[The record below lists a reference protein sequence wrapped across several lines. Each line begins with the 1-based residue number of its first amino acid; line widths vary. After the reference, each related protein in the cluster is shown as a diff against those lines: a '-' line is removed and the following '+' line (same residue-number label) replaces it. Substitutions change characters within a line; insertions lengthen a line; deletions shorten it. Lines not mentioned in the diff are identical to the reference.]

1 MGEEIDRTDI
11 FKKLSKK
18 QLQKNRLRGVMHHL
32 KRLKKEVATIEQQLK
47 QELEWMQTE
56 SDSPTPEVPQT
67 DGVTGR
73 QRCHWVR
80 CYTGRLNYAVAMA
93 CT

>member
-1 MGEEIDRTDI
+1 MGEDNDRTDI
-11 FKKLSKK
+11 FKKLTPR
-18 QLQKNRLRGVMHHL
+18 QLQKNRLRGIMHHL
-32 KRLKKEVATIEQQLK
+32 KRLKREVATIEAG
-47 QELEWMQTE
+47 TGV
-56 SDSPTPEVPQT
+56 DAHGVRFPNTEVPQT

-80 CYTGRLNYAVAMA
+80 CYTGRLNNAIAMA